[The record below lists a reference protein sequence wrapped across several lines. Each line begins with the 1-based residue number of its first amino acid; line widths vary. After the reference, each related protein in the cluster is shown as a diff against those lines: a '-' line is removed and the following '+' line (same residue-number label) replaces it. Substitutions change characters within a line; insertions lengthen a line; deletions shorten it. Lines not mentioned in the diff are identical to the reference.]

1 MKKINNFINEKLK
14 VNSKTNLQSTLLDE
28 ILEYWGL
35 YDEDDEINNAINQW
49 IKDNNVNNV
58 QYIADKETLKG
69 VSEFIEDNIIK
80 QYKSDMKFVEDCE
93 HELEKAENIYHHS
106 GRGEKIDIEATDDMI
121 CIIGWYGTLYCVKN
135 K

>member
-1 MKKINNFINEKLK
+1 MEKINNFINEKLK

-58 QYIADKETLKG
+58 QYIADKETLRG
-69 VSEFIEDNIIK
+69 VSEFMDDDIIK
-80 QYKSDMKFVEDCE
+80 QYKSDIKFVEYCE
-93 HELEKAENIYHHS
+93 YELEKAENIYHHS
-106 GRGEKIDIEATDDMI
+106 GRGENIDIMCTDNMI
-121 CIIGWYGTLYCVKN
+121 AILGWYGTLYCVK